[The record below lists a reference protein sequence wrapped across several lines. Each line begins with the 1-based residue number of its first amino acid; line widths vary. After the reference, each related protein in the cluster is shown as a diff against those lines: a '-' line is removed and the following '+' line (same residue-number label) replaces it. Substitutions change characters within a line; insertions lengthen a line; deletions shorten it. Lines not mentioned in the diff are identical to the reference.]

1 MWILNRKTRY
11 EIIKNLIETANPG
24 LIHSLVLTY
33 GFDDSTID
41 DIEKRR
47 KQLLD
52 YLDEM
57 EKCWTDHFIDM
68 TDRQYMKVDYK
79 NTK

>member
-1 MWILNRKTRY
+1 MGILNRKTRY
-11 EIIKNLIETANPG
+11 EIIKTLIETANPG
-24 LIHSLVLTY
+24 LIHSLVLEY

-57 EKCWTDHFIDM
+57 EICWNDHFIDM
-68 TDRQYMKVDYK
+68 IDRQYITFEYK